1 VDLGWGILW
10 FIGFIVILF
19 LISRAMEKNYYK
31 RKHDI
36 LDKKKARLKER
47 KNNGQS
53 PKDKK

>member
-1 VDLGWGILW
+1 MDLGWGILW